1 MLSAIM
7 YNIKC
12 RTYGGLIMIEE
23 KFVIKSRTENHYIIC
38 NVLTEETI
46 EVDARVAEEIYS
58 YTGESQ
64 DNVAVLL
71 AQIETIRKSTYRKE
85 IENTKV
91 KKDILISAIKQLLKV
106 YPAETLVDYFED
118 MKYFEIKEILNSD
131 YPVQEIRRKI

>member
-1 MLSAIM
+1 
-7 YNIKC
+7 
-12 RTYGGLIMIEE
+12 MIEE
-23 KFVIKSRTENHYIIC
+23 KFEIKSRTEKHYIIC
-38 NVLTEETI
+38 NVITEETI
-46 EVDARVAEEIYS
+46 EVDARVAEEIYR

-131 YPVQEIRRKI
+131 YPVEEIRRKI